1 MLYHLLYSLHNIISG
16 FNILRYITFRSALAV
31 LTSFLISLILGPFV
45 IKKLKKLKI
54 GENIRK
60 ENSARLAELHRNKQD
75 TPTMGG
81 ILILLAIISST
92 LLWADI
98 FNRHIMIVLFC
109 TIWLGITGF
118 IDDYL
123 KQINPVR
130 SKSLE
135 TIIAPLMR
143 TSNGVKKRSKGL
155 SATAKLT
162 SQIVLGLILGTVF
175 LLSFPDITRLDF
187 PFLKDFSKDL
197 NGLYII
203 FVILVIAGTSN
214 AVNLTDGLD
223 GLAIGIVVMVA
234 LAFSVLSYVSGHKII
249 STYLLIPYIRGS
261 GELTVFCASI
271 FGAGLGFL
279 WFNCYPASI
288 FMGDVGSLALGGAL
302 GTVALLIKKELL
314 LVIVGG
320 IFVIEVLSVI
330 LQVASFRLTKKR
342 VFKIA
347 PLHHHFQF
355 LNLPENKVIVRF
367 WIIAGL
373 LALLAIIT
381 LKIR

>member
-1 MLYHLLYSLHNIISG
+1 MLYNLLFPLHELISF
-16 FNILRYITFRSALAV
+16 FNIFRYITFRAAMAA
-31 LTSFLISLILGPFV
+31 LTSFLISLLLGPFV
-45 IKKLKKLKI
+45 IRKLKSLKV
-54 GENIRK
+54 GEKINK
-60 ENSARLAELHRNKQD
+60 GDSFALDTLHHSKKD

-81 ILILLAIISST
+81 ILILAAIVFST
-92 LLWADI
+92 LIWADI
-98 FNRHIMIVLFC
+98 SNKYIWVALFS

-118 IDDYL
+118 MDDYL
-123 KQINPVR
+123 KQ
-130 SKSLE
+130 
-135 TIIAPLMR
+135 T
-143 TSNGVKKRSKGL
+143 KKNAKGL
-155 SATAKLT
+155 TAKTKLA
-162 SQIVLGLILGTVF
+162 SQALLGLILGVVF
-175 LLSFPDITRLDF
+175 LLYFQSSLKLDI
-187 PFLKDFSKDL
+187 PFLKNVALDL

-234 LAFSVLSYVSGHKII
+234 LAFSVLCYVSGHLRL
-249 STYLLIPYIRGS
+249 SEYLLVPFISGS

-271 FGAGLGFL
+271 LGAGLGFL

-302 GTVALLIKKELL
+302 GTVALLIRKELL

-320 IFVIEVLSVI
+320 IFVLEALSVI
-330 LQVASFRLTKKR
+330 LQVGSFRLTKKR
-342 VFKIA
+342 IFRIA

-355 LNLPENKVIVRF
+355 LNWPENKVIVRF

-373 LALLAIIT
+373 LAIMTIVT
-381 LKIR
+381 LKVR

>member
-1 MLYHLLYSLHNIISG
+1 MLYHLLYPLHVIIPF
-16 FNILRYITFRSALAV
+16 FNIFRYITFRAAMA
-31 LTSFLISLILGPFV
+31 TITAFLISVILGPII
-45 IKKLKKLKI
+45 IKFLTTLKI

-60 ENSARLAELHRNKQD
+60 EDSAKLYELHSRKQD

-81 ILILLAIISST
+81 ILILLAILSAT

-98 FNRHIMIVLFC
+98 FNRYIILVLFS
-109 TIWLGITGF
+109 TVWLGITGF

-123 KQINPVR
+123 KHIR
-130 SKSLE
+130 
-135 TIIAPLMR
+135 
-143 TSNGVKKRSKGL
+143 KKSKGL
-155 SATAKLT
+155 TAAAKFT
-162 SQIVLGLILGTVF
+162 SQIILGLVLGIILFVTAQN
-175 LLSFPDITRLDF
+175 STKIDM
-187 PFLKDFSKDL
+187 PFLKNVSLELGIF
-197 NGLYII
+197 YIL
-203 FVILVIAGTSN
+203 FVIIVITGSSN

-223 GLAIGIVVMVA
+223 GLAIGIVIMVS
-234 LAFSVLSYVSGHKII
+234 LAFSVLSYVSGNIQF
-249 STYLLIPYIRGS
+249 SSYLFIPYIKGS

-271 FGAGLGFL
+271 LGAGLGFL

-302 GTVALLIKKELL
+302 GTTALLIKKELL

-320 IFVIEVLSVI
+320 IFVLEALSVI

-342 VFKIA
+342 IFRIA

-355 LNLPENKVIVRF
+355 LGWPETKVIIRF
-367 WIIAGL
+367 WILA
-373 LALLAIIT
+373 ALLSLFTIVT

>member
-1 MLYHLLYSLHNIISG
+1 MLYHLLYPLHGIIFV
-16 FNILRYITFRSALAV
+16 FNIFRYITFRAAMAA
-31 LTSFLISLILGPFV
+31 LTSFLISLIFGPWI
-45 IKKLKKLKI
+45 IKTLTRLKI

-60 ENSARLAELHRNKQD
+60 EDSEKLYELHSKKQD

-81 ILILLAIISST
+81 ILILLAMFSAV

-98 FNRHIMIVLFC
+98 FNKYIIIISFVTL
-109 TIWLGITGF
+109 WLGITGF

-123 KQINPVR
+123 KHIR
-130 SKSLE
+130 RK
-135 TIIAPLMR
+135 
-143 TSNGVKKRSKGL
+143 SKGL
-155 SATAKLT
+155 TATAKFT
-162 SQIVLGLILGTVF
+162 SQIILGLILGII
-175 LLSFPDITRLDF
+175 LSLTPQNSTKLDV
-187 PFLKDFSKDL
+187 PFLKNISLELGVF
-197 NGLYII
+197 YIF
-203 FVILVIAGTSN
+203 FVILVLTGTSN

-223 GLAIGIVVMVA
+223 GLAIGGVIMVA
-234 LAFSVLSYVSGHKII
+234 LAFSVLSYVSGNIKFSH
-249 STYLLIPYIRGS
+249 YLFIPYIAGS

-271 FGAGLGFL
+271 LGAGLGFL

-320 IFVIEVLSVI
+320 IFVLEALSVI
-330 LQVASFRLTKKR
+330 LQVASFRFTKKR
-342 VFKIA
+342 IFKIA

-355 LNLPENKVIVRF
+355 LGWSESKVIVRF
-367 WIIAGL
+367 WIAASL
-373 LALLAIIT
+373 LALLTLVT

>member
-1 MLYHLLYSLHNIISG
+1 MLYHLLYPLHNLISA
-16 FNILRYITFRSALAV
+16 FNIFRYITFRAAMAALTA
-31 LTSFLISLILGPFV
+31 FLVSLIFGP
-45 IKKLKKLKI
+45 ILIRKLKKLKI

-60 ENSARLAELHRNKQD
+60 EDSARLHELHRNKQD

-81 ILILLAIISST
+81 ILILAAILSST

-98 FNRHIMIVLFC
+98 SNKYIIIVLFS
-109 TIWLGITGF
+109 TLWLGVTGF

-123 KQINPVR
+123 KQI
-130 SKSLE
+130 
-135 TIIAPLMR
+135 
-143 TSNGVKKRSKGL
+143 KKKSKGL
-155 SATAKLT
+155 TATAKFT
-162 SQIVLGLILGTVF
+162 SQIVLGLILGII
-175 LLSFPDITRLDF
+175 LLLDRQNSINLEI
-187 PFLKDFSKDL
+187 PFLKNISLDL

-234 LAFSVLSYVSGHKII
+234 LAFSVLSYVTGNIKFSD
-249 STYLLIPYIRGS
+249 YLFIPFIKGS
-261 GELTVFCASI
+261 GELTVFCSSI
-271 FGAGLGFL
+271 LGAGLGFL

-314 LVIVGG
+314 LVVVGG
-320 IFVIEVLSVI
+320 IFVLEALSVI
-330 LQVASFRLTKKR
+330 LQVGSFRLTKKR
-342 VFKIA
+342 IFKIT

-355 LNLPENKVIVRF
+355 LNWPENKVIVRF

-373 LALLAIIT
+373 LALLTIVT